1 MQRTSISFKK
11 KETLTGTPIHSR
23 IKSFQDYF
31 SKTGLE
37 LKKDKSD
44 YIFIS
49 MPPFRNFNLFFSTK
63 YKIILDIRDGWSI
76 AQATGYG
83 NMVKSKP
90 FKAIITRLIERLII
104 RRSYLVITC
113 TNGLQSYLK
122 KISGKEI
129 LLIPNG
135 ILDEDYEFT
144 KKLILLNIKKNNID
158 EFIFCCAGKFS
169 EYGEEKVK
177 KLCDVIIKRYQDKK
191 LKLQLIGSDKDKNQ
205 WINDYLK
212 KISKGR
218 ATLEILPRMSRDEL
232 YKTMA
237 QANYGLTILRDPS
250 YDYGTKI
257 YDYIALG
264 LPVINY
270 FDEPNN
276 FTKYFDACL
285 DKPFNKNA
293 KIPEIQRSKLISRAL
308 DSKDF

>member
-1 MQRTSISFKK
+1 MTRTSILLKNKKTKIGIPSQSRVKSFK
-11 KETLTGTPIHSR
+11 
-23 IKSFQDYF
+23 DYF
-31 SKTGLE
+31 SSRGFE
-37 LKKDKSD
+37 LKEKKYD

-49 MPPFRNFNLFFSTK
+49 MPPFRNLHLFFNQK

-83 NMVKSKP
+83 NTVKSKP
-90 FKAIITRLIERLII
+90 FKAIITKLIERFII
-104 RRSYLVITC
+104 KRSYITITC
-113 TNGLQSYLK
+113 TNGLQDYLQ
-122 KISGKEI
+122 KISGRKI

-135 ILDEDYEFT
+135 VLDEDYQLA
-144 KKLILLNIKKNNID
+144 KKLTLSISKKNTD
-158 EFIFCCAGKFS
+158 ELVFCCAGKFS

-205 WINDYLK
+205 WIDDYLRK
-212 KISKGR
+212 ASNGR

-232 YKTMA
+232 YHTMA

-285 DKPFNKNA
+285 DKPFNKNT
-293 KIPEIQRSKLISRAL
+293 KIPEIQRSKLISKAL